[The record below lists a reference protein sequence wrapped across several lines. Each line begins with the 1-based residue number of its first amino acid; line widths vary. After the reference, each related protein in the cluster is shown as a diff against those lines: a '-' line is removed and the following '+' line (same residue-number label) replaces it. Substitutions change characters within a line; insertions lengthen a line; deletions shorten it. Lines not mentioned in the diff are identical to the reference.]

1 MKMAVR
7 IPGFAQ
13 LRMMWRILKSLNR
26 IAGALERAYPVP
38 VKVESKADI
47 IEVSEEL
54 DTTELMSVRDG
65 IVPWDID
72 ELQEG

>member
-1 MKMAVR
+1 MK

-26 IAGALERAYPVP
+26 IAEALERAYPVP
-38 VKVESKADI
+38 VKVRAKAEI
-47 IEVSEEL
+47 IEVSEEAEAA
-54 DTTELMSVRDG
+54 ELMNVRDG
-65 IVPWDID
+65 IVPWDMD